1 MDPAEPSDPVGP
13 VDPADRFV
21 IVASAPEDEVRLD
34 LALLLIAAAARP
46 GVDVDGNLDALDDL
60 AARCPAP
67 TLDALVRH
75 LFVEEGFTGNRDAYY
90 DARNSYLDLVLE
102 RRLGIP
108 ITLAVLA
115 MAVGRRL
122 GVPVAG
128 VSMPGHFLLRDRV
141 DRDVFV
147 DPFRGAL
154 LDAAGC
160 EAVFRALHGPG
171 AAFHPAFLAPVGAW
185 TVLRRV
191 LANLVGIHRAEGDRV
206 ALARV
211 LRLRAGVP
219 GATPEERREL
229 ADALA
234 AAGAFGDAAAEL
246 EALAAGEGSDQA
258 EADLTAAT
266 RYRARLN

>member
-1 MDPAEPSDPVGP
+1 MEP
-13 VDPADRFV
+13 VDPSAPGDLADRFAG
-21 IVASAPEDEVRLD
+21 VASAPEDEVRLD

-46 GVDVDGNLDALDDL
+46 GVDVDANLAVLDDL

-90 DARNSYLDLVLE
+90 DARNSYLDQVLE

-108 ITLAVLA
+108 ITLAVVV

-154 LDAAGC
+154 LDRAGC

-191 LANLVGIHRAEGDRV
+191 LANLAGVHRAEGDRG

-211 LRLRAGVP
+211 LQLRAAVP
-219 GATPEERREL
+219 GVTGEERREL

-234 AAGAFGDAAAEL
+234 AAGAFGAAAATL
-246 EALAAGEGSDQA
+246 EALAGGEDPGQA
-258 EADLTAAT
+258 QADLNAAT

>member
-1 MDPAEPSDPVGP
+1 MDPV
-13 VDPADRFV
+13 DRFV
-21 IVASAPEDEVRLD
+21 LVASAPEAEVRLD
-34 LALLLIAAAARP
+34 EALLLIAASARP
-46 GVDVDGNLDALDDL
+46 GVDVEGGLATLDDL

-75 LFVEEGFTGNRDAYY
+75 LFVGEGFTGNRDAYY
-90 DARNSYLDLVLE
+90 DPRNSYLDQVLE

-115 MAVGRRL
+115 LSVGRRL
-122 GVPVAG
+122 GVPVVG

-141 DRDVFV
+141 DPDVFV
-147 DPFRGAL
+147 DPFRGAR

-160 EAVFRALHGPG
+160 EAVFHGMHGSDATFDPR
-171 AAFHPAFLAPVGAW
+171 FLEPVGAW

-191 LANLVGIHRAEGDRV
+191 LANLVGIHRSEGDRV

-219 GATPEERREL
+219 GATADERREL
-229 ADALA
+229 AGALA
-234 AAGAFGDAAAEL
+234 AAGAFGAAAAEL
-246 EALAAGEGSDQA
+246 EALAAGERPERA
-258 EADLTAAT
+258 EADLSAAT